1 MDESGEEEL
10 HPPAALRLGEIDV
23 PTLVMIAEHDP
34 PYMRR
39 TGDLI
44 ARGVLDS
51 QRIVIDGADHVVNL
65 RRPLEFDGALLAFL
79 DGLV

>member
-10 HPPAALRLGEIDV
+10 DPPAALRLGEIDV

-39 TGDLI
+39 DVDESDRARRSLD
-44 ARGVLDS
+44 ARGS
-51 QRIVIDGADHVVNL
+51 
-65 RRPLEFDGALLAFL
+65 
-79 DGLV
+79 

>member
-1 MDESGEEEL
+1 
-10 HPPAALRLGEIDV
+10 
-23 PTLVMIAEHDP
+23 MIAEHDP
-34 PYMRR
+34 PYMHR

-44 ARGVLDS
+44 ARGVLDA
-51 QRIVIDGADHVVNL
+51 QRVEIEGADHVVNL